1 MAEIR
6 KPAVPLKQGQHTLYF
21 TTFTVRDFM
30 RENFYR
36 VDHLDVAGGEGMQRL
51 LNKRRTK
58 QFGADFAEAHKAGKA
73 SLPTSV
79 FLATEGGINFDA
91 DTKEIVFNPETQA
104 GVCPFDVVDGQHRI
118 KGLCVAVENAK
129 DNDNHDTNEL
139 LDFPVSVIV
148 APDMNE
154 VQRMLQ
160 FVVVNTKQ
168 QKVATGVKQHIIARF
183 TEMDGVE
190 ELPYIPP
197 WLSREITK
205 GNDARALEIAKHLN
219 QDEKSPWYNLI
230 QFADDA
236 RQAAQFAAKQSVIVS
251 AIKKYLLTPNHMFEH
266 ITQERDKQHAIL
278 TNYWIAVRNLF
289 VEQGG
294 DPRRSVAFKS
304 NGLVF
309 FLSVANPLMQL
320 LVRRGGSYTVEAF
333 MQGFKDVASR
343 LEQRAEVMT
352 PLFWTTGGV
361 ASSLNLAAV
370 APYMRDFNEAVQDI
384 LNAGI

>member
-30 RENFYR
+30 RDGFYR

-51 LNKRRTK
+51 LNERRTK

-79 FLATEGGINFDA
+79 FLATEGGIDFDA
-91 DTKEIVFNPETQA
+91 DTKEIVFNTETQA

-118 KGLCVAVENAK
+118 KGLCAAVENAK
-129 DNDNHDTNEL
+129 DNNNHDTNEL

-190 ELPYIPP
+190 ELPYIPL
-197 WLSREITK
+197 WLKREIAK
-205 GNDARALEIAKHLN
+205 GDDARALEIVKHLN
-219 QDEKSPWYNLI
+219 QDEKSPWHNLI

-236 RQAAQFAAKQSVIVS
+236 RPAKHFAVKQSVIVS
-251 AIKKYLLTPNHMFEH
+251 AIKKYLLTQNHMLEY
-266 ITQERDKQHAIL
+266 ITQDYDKQHIIL
-278 TNYWIAVRNLF
+278 TNYWVAVRNLF
-289 VEQGG
+289 VEKDG
-294 DPRRSVAFKS
+294 DPRQSVAFKS
-304 NGLVF
+304 IGLVF
-309 FLSVANPLMQL
+309 FLSIASPLLQL
-320 LVRRGGSYTVEAF
+320 LARRGKSYTVEAF
-333 MQGFKDVASR
+333 MQGFEDVASQY
-343 LEQRAEVMT
+343 EHHTEVMT
-352 PLFWTTGGV
+352 PLFWKKGSG
-361 ASSLNLAAV
+361 ASSLNRAAV
-370 APYMRDFNEAVQDI
+370 APYMRDFYDAVQNVP
-384 LNAGI
+384 NA

>member
-30 RENFYR
+30 RDGFYR

-79 FLATEGGINFDA
+79 FLATEGGIDFDA
-91 DTKEIVFNPETQA
+91 GTNEIVFDLETQA
-104 GVCPFDVVDGQHRI
+104 GICPFDVVDGQHRI
-118 KGLCVAVENAK
+118 KGLCAAVENAK
-129 DNDNHDTNEL
+129 GDGNYDANEL
-139 LDFPVSVIV
+139 LNFPVSAIV

-168 QKVATGVKQHIIARF
+168 EKVSTGVKQHIIAQF
-183 TEMDGVE
+183 TKLDGVE
-190 ELPYIPP
+190 KLPYMPA
-197 WLSREITK
+197 WLKREIIK
-205 GNDARALEIAKHLN
+205 GDDARALEIVKHLN
-219 QDEKSPWYNLI
+219 HDEKSPWHNLI

-236 RQAAQFAAKQSVIVS
+236 RPAKHFAVKQNVIVS
-251 AIKKYLLTPNHMFEH
+251 AIKKYLLTPNHMFETV
-266 ITQERDKQHAIL
+266 TQEPDKQHAIL
-278 TNYWIAVRNLF
+278 TNYWVAVRNLF

-304 NGLVF
+304 TGLAF
-309 FLSVANPLMQL
+309 FLSIASPLLRL
-320 LVRRGGSYTVEAF
+320 LARRGKSYTVDAF
-333 MQGFKDVASR
+333 VKGFKDVASQ
-343 LEQRAEVMT
+343 LEKHTEVMT
-352 PLFWTTGGV
+352 PSFWIQGGP
-361 ASSLNLAAV
+361 ASSMNRAAV
-370 APYMRDFNEAVQDI
+370 PPHVRAFSDAVQDI
-384 LNAGI
+384 FNAE